1 MNSDNVII
9 SKYKNDFAKVYTPNS
24 SEEVFVI
31 EKVKNSVAWG
41 YIICDLNREENV
53 GTFYKNEFQKTNEED
68 FRTEKVIKRVGD
80 KLYVKCRG
88 YNNSLNSWID
98 KKDGINKC
106 QSIFSRTKVFR
117 RESESWVRFT

>member
-1 MNSDNVII
+1 MNNDNVII
-9 SKYKNDFAKVYTPNS
+9 SKCKNDFAKVYAPNS

-53 GTFYKNEFQKTNEED
+53 GTFYKNEFQKTNKED
-68 FRTEKVIKRVGD
+68 FRIEKVIKGEGD
-80 KLYVKCRG
+80 KLYVKWRG

-98 KKDGINKC
+98 K
-106 QSIFSRTKVFR
+106 
-117 RESESWVRFT
+117 

>member
-9 SKYKNDFAKVYTPNS
+9 SKYKNDFAKVCTPNS

-31 EKVKNSVAWG
+31 EKVKKSVAWG
-41 YIICDLNREENV
+41 YIICNLNREENV
-53 GTFYKNEFQKTNEED
+53 GRFYKNEFQKTNEED
-68 FRTEKVIKRVGD
+68 FRIEKVIKREGD
-80 KLYVKCRG
+80 KLYVKWRG

-98 KKDGINKC
+98 KKDSINKW
-106 QSIFSRTKVFR
+106 IFSRTKVFR